1 MIIKPRSDKLDYE
14 YLDATKYNMIEQEI
28 AYGVTV
34 ERSLM
39 TGDYVLFN
47 RQPTLHKMSMMCHRV
62 RILPYSTFRLNL
74 SVCTPYNADFD
85 GDEMNMHVPQSYEAA
100 AELKNIC
107 HVPTQIVTPKANKPV
122 MGIVQDAL
130 LGISLFTLR
139 DTFLTKEQV
148 MNLIMWVDDWD
159 GQLPMPAIMK
169 PQPLWTGKQL
179 ISLIIPKKI
188 TMQR

>member
-1 MIIKPRSDKLDYE
+1 
-14 YLDATKYNMIEQEI
+14 
-28 AYGVTV
+28 
-34 ERSLM
+34 
-39 TGDYVLFN
+39 
-47 RQPTLHKMSMMCHRV
+47 
-62 RILPYSTFRLNL
+62 
-74 SVCTPYNADFD
+74 
-85 GDEMNMHVPQSYEAA
+85 
-100 AELKNIC
+100 
-107 HVPTQIVTPKANKPV
+107 